1 MEKYNHKMR
10 KNHWKKPTGN
20 IGLKK
25 YNNLTYLS
33 GHYYKNI
40 GHIPR
45 VA

>member
-33 GHYYKNI
+33 GHDRIN
-40 GHIPR
+40 
-45 VA
+45 